1 MVANFTGTL
10 GMNGLVRSGRKLRL
24 RSFNVVVPRKK
35 SSRGIKLS
43 KASLKVYDFRQNN
56 TKTRE
61 WPIFSM

>member
-1 MVANFTGTL
+1 
-10 GMNGLVRSGRKLRL
+10 MNGLVKSGRKLWL

-35 SSRGIKLS
+35 SIRVIKLS
-43 KASLKVYDFRQNN
+43 MASLKDYDFRQNN